1 MDKAEGEEGKQ
12 EEPVGEQNVQMASEH
27 SDQMSVDE
35 SQVQQ
40 NEDMSAS
47 DVEEVAQLNR
57 EGDDYIEDEYDA
69 EESEDE
75 GENDEDDDEDE
86 EDDESPDSDE
96 DPDEMVARRVQRRR
110 QAEA

>member
-1 MDKAEGEEGKQ
+1 
-12 EEPVGEQNVQMASEH
+12 
-27 SDQMSVDE
+27 MSVDE
-35 SQVQQ
+35 SQAQQ

-75 GENDEDDDEDE
+75 GENDEDEDEDE
-86 EDDESPDSDE
+86 EDDDEDEEDE

-110 QAEA
+110 